1 MFCAAERGLS
11 SFSKFQYTISD
22 ALSQHL
28 IAGNGKEARR
38 KRRGR
43 LLPPSRT
50 PLLLSSRP
58 ISWVNTA
65 YPFGAAYLLARGALD
80 VRARCIKEDMKTAAA
95 YAIASLVGD
104 DELTPRHIIPDALDR
119 RVGPA
124 VAKAVA
130 EAAVRSGVA
139 RKPLEP

>member
-50 PLLLSSRP
+50 PLLLSSRLAAGPQHLIAYMICPFIFARPMSIPSAFP
-58 ISWVNTA
+58 IRI
-65 YPFGAAYLLARGALD
+65 L
-80 VRARCIKEDMKTAAA
+80 K
-95 YAIASLVGD
+95 
-104 DELTPRHIIPDALDR
+104 
-119 RVGPA
+119 
-124 VAKAVA
+124 
-130 EAAVRSGVA
+130 
-139 RKPLEP
+139 